1 MFAKLD
7 GDRDG
12 VVQGADCFALFS
24 SSGLS
29 KPQLK
34 LIWDVV
40 AGNVGQIHF
49 QQFFTILYLIQGCL
63 SGKPVPVTLPP
74 PPFPPLQGAP
84 PAADTPSGA
93 TGPLGAAGAGMGG
106 MGGMGASPAYMQP
119 GAPAP
124 NFVQQVGALP
134 ELAPQ
139 GGTGAAPAPAA
150 AFTSLV
156 PSLDQAKA
164 SSLDPAQQHRLEEH
178 RARAAE
184 REREKQQLEASMRA
198 NQEKERFYQDT
209 MKELVMF
216 KSRVDASLVELQSR
230 AEREEAGLKQ
240 IRAAYEEKH
249 ALAAEAREALV
260 SQQGSLEGLLKE
272 KEDLQERVA
281 ELTGQDPGALAAE
294 LGRKLQAEQV
304 EVDAL
309 RAQAEAAEA
318 QQAVAQEEAAEAR
331 RGLESTRAL
340 LERRVQDARAV
351 IAAAAGGSP
360 AEVALKGL
368 EAEVAR
374 LESDASGGRGALRDL
389 LERAAEVY
397 VAVNER
403 ACVAGVGRVGLP
415 GGGSDRGAPLQWQG
429 NTAREAKDWD
439 FDFKDEGFTVVHVLK
454 SAGEAPPASR
464 GGAPPPADLTPPAP
478 SGGADAAAGGAAGFD
493 LAGLQISGASGVNNT
508 NSAPPSAREAPP
520 APVPVSLEA
529 NGLSDASPALVGA
542 AAGGDNGPKG
552 AAAPAAVSGVVEA
565 PPLVGVPAPPPQP
578 AGLGFEAASGA
589 AAADGEM
596 VAFGEAETFGEAPA
610 FGEAA
615 AFGETGA
622 FGEAATFGEVNNSG
636 GGQPLSEPA
645 LAPAPTPAAGM
656 EFASFGEPEA
666 FAPAGVQ
673 PPGAGAG
680 DPPSSSAPGS
690 TPGSTA
696 GSAFGGSGS
705 GSAFGGSGSG
715 SAFGFDENF

>member
-1 MFAKLD
+1 MFAQLD

-12 VVQGADCFALFS
+12 VVQGADCCALFS

-63 SGKPVPVTLPP
+63 SGKPVPATLPP

-84 PAADTPSGA
+84 PAAGTPPGA
-93 TGPLGAAGAGMGG
+93 VGPPGVAGAGMGGVGG
-106 MGGMGASPAYMQP
+106 MGGMGASPAYMQT
-119 GAPAP
+119 GAAAP
-124 NFVQQVGALP
+124 NFVQQVGVIP

-139 GGTGAAPAPAA
+139 GGAGASPAPAA

-184 REREKQQLEASMRA
+184 REKEKQQLEASMRA

-240 IRAAYEEKH
+240 VRAAYEEKH
-249 ALAAEAREALV
+249 ALAAEAREGLV
-260 SQQGSLEGLLKE
+260 SQQAGLEELLKE
-272 KEDLQERVA
+272 KEDLQGRVA
-281 ELTGQDPGALAAE
+281 ALTGQDPGALAAE
-294 LGRKLQAEQV
+294 LGRKLQAEQE

-318 QQAVAQEEAAEAR
+318 QQAAAQEEAAEAR
-331 RGLESTRAL
+331 RGLESTRVL
-340 LERRVQDARAV
+340 LERRIQDARAV

-415 GGGSDRGAPLQWQG
+415 GGGSDGGAPLQWQG

-464 GGAPPPADLTPPAP
+464 ENAPPPKT
-478 SGGADAAAGGAAGFD
+478 
-493 LAGLQISGASGVNNT
+493 
-508 NSAPPSAREAPP
+508 
-520 APVPVSLEA
+520 
-529 NGLSDASPALVGA
+529 
-542 AAGGDNGPKG
+542 
-552 AAAPAAVSGVVEA
+552 
-565 PPLVGVPAPPPQP
+565 
-578 AGLGFEAASGA
+578 
-589 AAADGEM
+589 
-596 VAFGEAETFGEAPA
+596 
-610 FGEAA
+610 
-615 AFGETGA
+615 
-622 FGEAATFGEVNNSG
+622 
-636 GGQPLSEPA
+636 
-645 LAPAPTPAAGM
+645 
-656 EFASFGEPEA
+656 
-666 FAPAGVQ
+666 
-673 PPGAGAG
+673 
-680 DPPSSSAPGS
+680 
-690 TPGSTA
+690 
-696 GSAFGGSGS
+696 
-705 GSAFGGSGSG
+705 
-715 SAFGFDENF
+715 